1 MKFHEEKNQEES
13 EWWGNQSKETAR
25 ADPLHRHG
33 SHQERPEKLRV
44 QNQQT
49 QRTGDAK
56 DHQGLSLN
64 KSLQNIWKLGSSSSH
79 FTR

>member
-13 EWWGNQSKETAR
+13 ERWDNQSKETTQ

-33 SHQERPEKLRV
+33 SHQEWPEKLQV

-49 QRTGDAK
+49 QRTGDGK
-56 DHQGLSLN
+56 GRIIRVFH
-64 KSLQNIWKLGSSSSH
+64 
-79 FTR
+79 